1 MDQSTNVRPARLED
15 LPYIF
20 ELANQLSDSI
30 KISEQYLAD
39 NLENYINNEH
49 HLLYVVTEHET
60 VVGYLSGY
68 CHNAIYASGKVAYID
83 EIVVNARNRGMQF
96 GSTLMSEFESI
107 CRQRGCQL
115 ISLATYGAKN
125 FYENLG
131 YYSKASYYKK
141 YLN

>member
-1 MDQSTNVRPARLED
+1 MDQSTNVRPACLED

-30 KISEQYLAD
+30 MVSEQYLAD
-39 NLENYINNEH
+39 SLEDYINNEQ
-49 HLLYVVTEHET
+49 HLLYVLTEHDT

-68 CHNAIYASGKVAYID
+68 CRNAIYAGGKVAYID
-83 EIVVNARNRGMQF
+83 EIVVNAQNRGMQL
-96 GSTLMSEFESI
+96 GSTLMAEFEDL
-107 CRQRGCQL
+107 CRQRGCKL
-115 ISLATYGAKN
+115 VSLATYGAKD
-125 FYENLG
+125 FYEKLG